1 MLRLMKKT
9 ILTDQ
14 FLKVYFGYNLK
25 CSCSEKFEVKN
36 KLTEVEQVL

>member
-1 MLRLMKKT
+1 MLRLIQKT

-25 CSCSEKFEVKN
+25 YSCNEEFEVKN
-36 KLTEVEQVL
+36 ILTEIDQVL